1 MIGIK
6 LSGDAHLDT
15 QDVAQHLV
23 FVFYQTVKKKARA
36 THEKLSV
43 FDSLKTVNVRDVT

>member
-1 MIGIK
+1 MNGIK
-6 LSGDAHLDT
+6 LSDDAHHGI

-36 THEKLSV
+36 THAYWG
-43 FDSLKTVNVRDVT
+43 FRI